1 MPTTCVLLFTTPRQS
16 AKHSKA
22 AAWATDA
29 APCCAVPCCAALQWW
44 QVDVGYYLICMLGW
58 LGLAWDIKVPS
69 PADKA
74 RKRKQ
79 TVVVKAD

>member
-1 MPTTCVLLFTTPRQS
+1 VL
-16 AKHSKA
+16 
-22 AAWATDA
+22 
-29 APCCAVPCCAALQWW
+29 CCAASQWW

>member
-1 MPTTCVLLFTTPRQS
+1 MRSLVHHPPAISEALQSSGQRQL
-16 AKHSKA
+16 
-22 AAWATDA
+22 T